1 MANRPLIE
9 RASTVLDIDKHRLD
23 EEWVEQP
30 RNVFEFTKAL
40 EDAKAE
46 VDRLKVEVDLCKE
59 ELKKATQEIELAIR
73 RNPEK
78 FKLSKPTE
86 KAIEAAAGISET
98 RKAAMRKLRDAQLT
112 MIDAEHEAGVL
123 GAVCK
128 GLENKKKALEDLVVL
143 QGRSYFAEP
152 RSPKE
157 VNGRM
162 DEVEKQANRKTGK
175 R

>member
-1 MANRPLIE
+1 MTRKDLIKK
-9 RASTVLDIDKHRLD
+9 AATILDIDKHNLD
-23 EEWVEQP
+23 EEWVKQP
-30 RNVFEFTKAL
+30 RNVFEFTQAL
-40 EDAKAE
+40 EDAKTQ
-46 VDRLKVEVDLCKE
+46 VDELKVEVDLCKE
-59 ELKKATQEIELAIR
+59 ELKTATQGMELAIR
-73 RNPEK
+73 KNPEK
-78 FKLSKPTE
+78 FKIGRITDKVV
-86 KAIEAAAGISET
+86 EAAAGISET
-98 RKAAMRKLRDAQLT
+98 RKAAMRKLRDAQLA

-157 VNGRM
+157 ANGRM
-162 DEVEKQANRKTGK
+162 DEVEKQANRKAGK